1 MCIFSL
7 MSLSCRL
14 DVMSIDRTSLVLCWM
29 GGDAAMSTSGVRAEL
44 ALPSE
49 RTREVVRR
57 IGRMDEAPTVEF
69 GGERE

>member
-1 MCIFSL
+1 
-7 MSLSCRL
+7 MSVSCRF
-14 DVMSIDRTSLVLCWM
+14 DVISINRTSLVLGWM

-57 IGRMDEAPTVEF
+57 I
-69 GGERE
+69 